1 MFIKCLG
8 AKFKFGFLM
17 LSKDCKNSYKID
29 KVLGLIDLDVTSSLK
44 EKEIKIG
51 LDLSRG
57 SVSGG
62 ARGQIDHSISETG
75 SVVSIDYEKFVTLDP
90 ILRKSQHFDPSFWI
104 YSGVPVEQFRCIML
118 TH

>member
-1 MFIKCLG
+1 MTNPKVWLIYIYGLRLILFPMFIKCLG

-62 ARGQIDHSISETG
+62 QGVKLTTR
-75 SVVSIDYEKFVTLDP
+75 F
-90 ILRKSQHFDPSFWI
+90 LRQAQLYP
-104 YSGVPVEQFRCIML
+104 
-118 TH
+118 